1 MDEKFCLR
9 WNDFQSNVSSS
20 FDTLR
25 KDKDF
30 CDVSLVS
37 EDGTHFE
44 SHKVILSSCSPVLK
58 NILKKSKSGQDPFI
72 FLNGIGSLELGFI
85 LNYICRGEVQ
95 LFQDQI
101 EKFLE
106 SAQILMIDGLNSEG
120 NEKADSD
127 GLSESWQDASND
139 VKNIATKENL
149 SLALDSAKT
158 KENGSKNLLP
168 RSHVTVQLNSDS
180 SLNIEELE
188 KKVAENIDRGMPGNL
203 ICKICGHTCKSNR
216 ISNMKTHIESHI
228 EGVSISCGICDKN
241 FRSRDSFRFHRR
253 TFH

>member
-1 MDEKFCLR
+1 MAEKFCLR

-58 NILKKSKSGQDPFI
+58 NILKKSKTGQDPFI

-85 LNYICRGEVQ
+85 LDYIYRGEVK

-101 EKFLE
+101 EKFLD
-106 SAQILMIDGLNSEG
+106 SAQILKIDGLNSEG
-120 NEKADSD
+120 CEEADPKVP
-127 GLSESWQDASND
+127 SESWQDASYD
-139 VKNIATKENL
+139 VEDIEIKGSF
-149 SLALDSAKT
+149 SLAQDSAKT
-158 KENGSKNLLP
+158 QMNKSTKLP
-168 RSHVTVQLNSDS
+168 ARTHTTVQLNSDS
-180 SLNIEELE
+180 GLDIDELE
-188 KKVAENIDRGMPGNL
+188 RKVAENIERVDGNL
-203 ICKICGHTCKSNR
+203 ICKICGHKSNR
-216 ISNMKTHIESHI
+216 ISNIKTHVETHI
-228 EGVSISCGICDKN
+228 EGVSISCGLCDKN
-241 FRSRDSFRFHRR
+241 FRSREAFRYHKR
-253 TFH
+253 TCH